1 MEEHNYTVY
10 MHICPNGKKYIG
22 ITSQDVKKRWLN
34 GSGYKKCPKFYKA
47 ILKYKWENIKHEILY
62 TNLTKEQAEQKEIE
76 LIKQYNTTDDKFGYN
91 LAFGGNTTKGYK
103 YTEEQRKKLSISQ
116 KGKHS
121 GEKNSRYGKHC
132 SNETKEKIR
141 KALIQKY
148 NNNPELR
155 KKVSEKMKGNKNNLG
170 KHLSEETKRKISIS
184 HLNSLKKDKYKKPV
198 FCIELNKKFNSI
210 KEAGRIL
217 NIDSRSIQ
225 KVCKGERNTAG
236 KLHWKYVN

>member
-10 MHICPNGKKYIG
+10 MHICPNDKKYIG
-22 ITSQDVKKRWLN
+22 ITSQNVKQRWLN
-34 GSGYKKCPKFYKA
+34 GIGYKKCPKFYKA
-47 ILKYKWENIKHEILY
+47 ILKYKWENIKHIILY
-62 TNLTKEQAEQKEIE
+62 EHLTKEEAEQKEIE
-76 LIKQYNTTDDKFGYN
+76 LIKKYNLTSDKFGYN
-91 LAFGGNTTKGYK
+91 LLKGGNTTKGYK
-103 YTEEQRKKLSISQ
+103 FTKEQREKISNSN
-116 KGKHS
+116 KGKHI
-121 GEKNSRYGKHC
+121 GKLNARYGKHC

-141 KALIQKY
+141 KALIRKY

-155 KKVSEKMKGNKNNLG
+155 EKISQKMKNNKNSVG
-170 KHLSEETKRKISIS
+170 RKLSEETKNKIRES
-184 HLNSLKKDKYKKPV
+184 HLKSEKKKKYKKPV

-225 KVCKGERNTAG
+225 KVCKKERNTAG